1 MNKLSIFG
9 TILIFASLIC
19 VNFSN
24 YGMRSGLTTLATHS
38 MSSAETPQPGDI
50 ADDMFLNST
59 LGFLASGI
67 GFLGLAFVVFGSRQG
82 NGLIHPKVSD

>member
-1 MNKLSIFG
+1 
-9 TILIFASLIC
+9 
-19 VNFSN
+19 
-24 YGMRSGLTTLATHS
+24 